1 MKQLTWLLLLCMVP
15 PLTAQAARV
24 PGTNLQ
30 VFLLTMGPGEHLD
43 ARFGH
48 NAIWIHDSAAG
59 RDLVYNYGTFE
70 MGTDASDVLAFA
82 GRFAMGRPRY
92 WLGVLDMRQTMDLY
106 TYVRRNLEQ
115 QELDLLPAQRA
126 DLAQRLATNA
136 LEANRYYIYD
146 YYRDN
151 CSTRVR
157 DILDAVLA
165 GALRRATI
173 DRPAEGTLRFHSI
186 RSVTNNKLLFLG
198 IDAGLGTPVDRVLDQ
213 WGEMFLPEKV
223 QQRVREIRIP
233 GADGREVPLVKA
245 EGRILEFSQF
255 HVDPAPPKWATLW
268 LGVGALLAL
277 LIGTG
282 RAEGWL
288 GVPGRLVSTAWALAI
303 GLGGLVLCFL
313 WFVSHHVATVWN
325 LNLFYCSPVALVL
338 LFGIW
343 GGRTRRPSR
352 VVVWSAGF
360 VMLSVVLGAAT
371 TLAGIQQ
378 NQVIAQ
384 LAVLPTLVLAFGI
397 VERFSRRR
405 DEAPPPPQ

>member
-1 MKQLTWLLLLCMVP
+1 MTRLTWLLLLVTVP
-15 PLTAQAARV
+15 PLAAQAAQP
-24 PGTNLQ
+24 PGMDLQ
-30 VFLLTMGPGEHLD
+30 VFLLTMGPGEHVD

-48 NAIWIHDSAAG
+48 NAIWIHDKATG
-59 RDLVYNYGTFE
+59 HDLVYNYGTFD
-70 MGTDASDVLAFA
+70 MGTDASDFLAFA

-92 WLGVLDMRQTMDLY
+92 WLGVLDMRQTANVY
-106 TYVRRNLEQ
+106 TYFRRNLEQ

-136 LEANRYYIYD
+136 LEAHRYYIYD

-157 DILDAVLA
+157 DILDAVVG

-173 DRPAEGTLRFHSI
+173 GRPAEGTLRFHSL
-186 RSVTNNKLLFLG
+186 RSITNDKLLFLG
-198 IDAGLGTPVDRVLDQ
+198 IDAGLGTPVDGALDQ

-223 QQRVREIRIP
+223 QERVREIRIP

-245 EGRILEFSQF
+245 EGRILEFNVY
-255 HVDPAPPKWATLW
+255 HVDPAPPKWGALW
-268 LGVGALLAL
+268 LGIGALLAL
-277 LIGTG
+277 LIATG
-282 RAEGWL
+282 RARGWL
-288 GVPGRLVSTAWALAI
+288 GVPGRLVATAWALAI

-343 GGRTRRPSR
+343 GDRTRRPNKL
-352 VVVWSAGF
+352 VAWSAGF
-360 VMLSVVLGAAT
+360 VMLAVVMGVAM
-371 TLAGIQQ
+371 TLAGVQQ

-384 LAVLPTLVLAFGI
+384 LTALPTMVLAVGI
-397 VERFSRRR
+397 MARLSRRR
-405 DEAPPPPQ
+405 DQALPLPR